1 MKLRMVGCHHRHGS
15 VAVRERLAFNDNQTE
30 AALVSWRDAY
40 PNAEAV
46 LLSTCNRV
54 ELYAAVE
61 EQHLPPCSKS
71 LAEHLA
77 YFHQVPIDELRP
89 TLVTLED
96 EDVVRHLFRVA
107 ASLDSMVVGEPQ
119 ILAQVKKSYDLARG
133 IGSTGPLTHQFFQ
146 AALRTARRVAGETP
160 LHRHRVSI
168 PSIAVAD
175 FASRIFERFDDKMV
189 LVIGAGEMAEETLRY
204 LVDAGTQNLQI
215 ANRNLSRAQIL
226 AEKWRGAPVAWDQL
240 HEQLVEADLVI
251 STTGANQPIVTLEA
265 YRQHVAPRRH
275 QRPLFILDLAVPRDF
290 EPVIGEHPGTYLYS
304 IDDLANTCEKNRQAR
319 QTALP
324 AAEKIVS
331 EETHQFLAE
340 ARHRLTVPV
349 VAELQDGFRRI
360 KQKELVRLF
369 RKVPDLDDRDRQEI
383 EQFADRLIAKL
394 LHPPMESLRKV
405 SHQGSPGQLVEALR
419 KLFQLKE

>member
-1 MKLRMVGCHHRHGS
+1 MKLRMVGCHHRHMS
-15 VAVRERLAFNDNQTE
+15 VAVRERLAFNDNQAE
-30 AALVSWRDAY
+30 AALVSWRDTY
-40 PNAEAV
+40 PDTEAV

-61 EQHLPPCSKS
+61 GQHLPPCSKS
-71 LAEHLA
+71 LAAHLA
-77 YFHQVPIDELRP
+77 HFHQVPIDELQP
-89 TLVTLED
+89 TLVTLKD

-119 ILAQVKKSYDLARG
+119 ILAQVKKAYDLARG

-168 PSIAVAD
+168 PSIAIAD

-215 ANRNLSRAQIL
+215 ANRNLPRARLL
-226 AEKWRGAPVAWDQL
+226 AEKWHGTPVTWDHL
-240 HEQLVEADLVI
+240 YERLVEADVVI
-251 STTGANQPIVTLEA
+251 STTGADQPIVTLEA
-265 YRQHVAPRRH
+265 YRRHVAPRRH

-290 EPVIGEHPGTYLYS
+290 EPAIGDYLGTYLYS
-304 IDDLANTCEKNRQAR
+304 IDDLANTCDQNRRAR

-331 EETHQFLAE
+331 QETHKFLAE
-340 ARHRLTVPV
+340 ARHRTTVPV
-349 VAELQDGFRRI
+349 VAELQDGFRRT
-360 KQKELVRLF
+360 KQEELTRLF
-369 RKVPDLDDRDRQEI
+369 RKVSDLDDRDRQEI
-383 EQFADRLIAKL
+383 ERFADRLIAKL
-394 LHPPMESLRKV
+394 LHPPLESLRDV
-405 SHQGSPGQLVEALR
+405 SRHGSPRQLVEALR
-419 KLFQLKE
+419 RLFQLKE